1 VGVKSLNAPIEQRV
15 AIIGGGYAGMA
26 AAVELA
32 AAGVEVTVF
41 EAGKVLGGR
50 ARRVE
55 RASLSSHN
63 TANKPAPLDN
73 GQHLVIGAYGE
84 LLRLMKCCGLDL
96 EAAFLRQ
103 PMRLQVEPDFL
114 LACPTLPAPLHLA
127 VALIRAKGLTW
138 SERWALIR
146 AIQVAKW
153 RGWRLKQ
160 DMTVEQW
167 LLEQRQPA
175 GLISRFW
182 TPLTLAALNTPLA
195 LASAQV
201 LLNVLRDSLG
211 GKRAAS
217 DLLLPKMDFSA
228 LFPEPAAA
236 YVQRLGGYIQLGQ
249 RVKRLQSNTGGWYLD
264 GATTRFDAVIC
275 ALAPH
280 QAAKLFNDSPR
291 QAAENLADSATPL
304 VTDLSGQLAAWPYQ
318 PIVTVYL
325 QYEASVKLPLPM
337 LGLSDA
343 ISQWVFD
350 RGFTHDCAGL
360 IAVVISAQG
369 LHSGLNH
376 DDLAMAVQEEL
387 HRRLGLPDLV
397 LQQQVIT
404 EKRATFACTPDLVR
418 PDNRTALAG
427 LYLAGDYTAGLA
439 SMNTQSR
446 GEYPAT
452 LEGAVR
458 SGVKAARAVLNDFS
472 D

>member
-1 VGVKSLNAPIEQRV
+1 MTALNPSSKRV

-32 AAGVEVTVF
+32 AAGVAVTVF

-73 GQHLVIGAYGE
+73 GQHLVIGAYSE
-84 LLRLMKCCGLDL
+84 LLRLMRECGVDLD
-96 EAAFLRQ
+96 AAFLRQ
-103 PMRLQVEPDFL
+103 PMRLQTVGQNGEPDFL
-114 LACPTLPAPLHLA
+114 LECPRLPAPLHLA
-127 VALIRAKGLTW
+127 LGLFRAKGLNW

-146 AIQVAKW
+146 TIQVAKW

-160 DMTVEQW
+160 NVTVAEW
-167 LLEQRQPA
+167 LRFQRQPES
-175 GLISRFW
+175 LISRFW
-182 TPLTLAALNTPLA
+182 APLTLAALNTPLE

-211 GKRAAS
+211 GRRAAS
-217 DLLLPKMDFSA
+217 DLMLPKVDFTE
-228 LFPEPAAA
+228 LFPAPAAS
-236 YVQRLGGYIQLGQ
+236 YVQKKGGYLQLGQ
-249 RVKRLQSNTGGWYLD
+249 RIKGLVGNTGAWYVD
-264 GATTRFDAVIC
+264 GVDAAFDAVVI
-275 ALAPH
+275 ATAPH
-280 QAAKLFNDSPR
+280 QAAKLLSDSK
-291 QAAENLADSATPL
+291 QATALAQ
-304 VTDLSGQLAAWPYQ
+304 QLAAWPYQ

-325 QYEASVKLPLPM
+325 QYEAEVKLSQPM

-343 ISQWVFD
+343 YSQWIFD
-350 RGFTHDCAGL
+350 RGVTHGCAGL

-369 LHSGLNH
+369 LHSGLSH
-376 DDLAMAVQEEL
+376 DDLALAVQAEL
-387 HRRLGLPDLV
+387 YQRLGLPDLV

-418 PDNRTALAG
+418 PTNRTGVAG

-439 SMNTQSR
+439 AISGKSR

-458 SGVKAARAVLNDFS
+458 SGIKAARSVLQDFQ
-472 D
+472 

>member
-1 VGVKSLNAPIEQRV
+1 MSSLNPTSKHV

-32 AAGVEVTVF
+32 AAGVQVTVF

-55 RASLSSHN
+55 RASLSSHSGEN
-63 TANKPAPLDN
+63 RPQPLDN
-73 GQHLVIGAYGE
+73 GQHLVIGAYSE
-84 LLRLMKCCGLDL
+84 LLRLMRECGVDL
-96 EAAFLRQ
+96 NAAFLRQ
-103 PMRLQVEPDFL
+103 PMRLETVSHNGEPNFL
-114 LACPTLPAPLHLA
+114 LACPKLPAPLHLA

-153 RGWRLKQ
+153 RGWRLKH
-160 DMTVEQW
+160 DTTVAEW

-182 TPLTLAALNTPLA
+182 TPLTLAALNTPLE

-211 GKRAAS
+211 GSRAAS
-217 DLLLPKMDFSA
+217 DLLLPKVDFSA
-228 LFPEPAAA
+228 LFTEPAAS
-236 YVQRLGGYIQLGQ
+236 YVTKKGGYIQLGI
-249 RVKRLQSNTGGWYLD
+249 RAKKVGLDTAGWYINGLPE
-264 GATTRFDAVIC
+264 RFDAVVC
-275 ALAPH
+275 AVAPH
-280 QAAKLFNDSPR
+280 QASKLLSDSTSI
-291 QAAENLADSATPL
+291 AAATEI
-304 VTDLSGQLAAWPYQ
+304 LSRQLAAWPYQ

-325 QYEASVKLPLPM
+325 QYEANVSLPQPM

-350 RGFTHDCAGL
+350 RGVTHTCPGL

-369 LHSGLNH
+369 VHSGLSH
-376 DDLAMAVQEEL
+376 DDLALAVQEEL
-387 HRRLGLPDLV
+387 HQRLGLPDLV

-404 EKRATFACTPDLVR
+404 EKRATFACTPNLVR
-418 PDNRTALAG
+418 PANRTASAG
-427 LYLAGDYTAGLA
+427 FYLAGDYTAGLA
-439 SMNTQSR
+439 AMSGKDR

-458 SGVKAARAVLNDFS
+458 SGVKAANAVLQDFKGIS
-472 D
+472 L

>member
-1 VGVKSLNAPIEQRV
+1 MSAPIKKRA

-55 RASLSSHN
+55 RASLSSH
-63 TANKPAPLDN
+63 ASVNKPVPLDN
-73 GQHLVIGAYGE
+73 GQHLVIGAYSE
-84 LLRLMKCCGLDL
+84 LLRLMTQCGVDLD
-96 EAAFLRQ
+96 AAFLRQ

-114 LACPTLPAPLHLA
+114 LTCPKLPAPLHLA
-127 VALIRAKGLTW
+127 VALIRAKGLNW

-153 RGWRLKQ
+153 RGWKPGTKSGLAAGSR
-160 DMTVEQW
+160 DATVAEW
-167 LLEQRQPA
+167 LLEQRQPER
-175 GLISRFW
+175 LISRFW
-182 TPLTLAALNTPLA
+182 TPLTLAALNTPLE

-211 GKRAAS
+211 GRRAAS
-217 DLLLPKMDFSA
+217 DLLLPKVDFSA
-228 LFPEPAAA
+228 LLPEPAAA
-236 YVQRLGGYIQLGQ
+236 YIQKNSGYIQLGQ
-249 RVKRLQSNTGGWYLD
+249 RVKSLQGNTDGWYLD
-264 GATTRFDAVIC
+264 GDDQRFDAVIV
-275 ALAPH
+275 ATAPH
-280 QAAKLFNDSPR
+280 QAAKL
-291 QAAENLADSATPL
+291 LADVDQTSVLAQ
-304 VTDLSGQLAAWPYQ
+304 QLAAWPYQ

-325 QYEASVKLPLPM
+325 QYEAEVKLSQPM

-350 RGFTHDCAGL
+350 RGVTHDCAGL

-369 LHSGLNH
+369 IHSGLSH
-376 DDLAMAVQEEL
+376 DELALAVQEEL
-387 HRRLGLPDLV
+387 HQRLGLPDLV

-418 PDNRTALAG
+418 PENRTAVRG

-439 SMNTQSR
+439 TMSGKDR

-458 SGVKAARAVLNDFS
+458 SGVKAARAVLKNL
-472 D
+472 

>member
-1 VGVKSLNAPIEQRV
+1 MTALNLGRKRV

-32 AAGVEVTVF
+32 AAGVQVTVF

-63 TANKPAPLDN
+63 TSNKPAALDN
-73 GQHLVIGAYGE
+73 GQHLVIGAYSE
-84 LLRLMKCCGLDL
+84 LLRLMRVCGVDL

-114 LACPTLPAPLHLA
+114 LECPRLPAPLHLA
-127 VALIRAKGLTW
+127 VGLFRAKGLNW
-138 SERWALIR
+138 GERWALIR

-153 RGWRLKQ
+153 RGWRLKK
-160 DMTVEQW
+160 DVTVAEW
-167 LLEQRQPA
+167 LQLQHQPA
-175 GLISRFW
+175 TLISRFW
-182 TPLTLAALNTPLA
+182 APLTLAALNTPLE

-211 GKRAAS
+211 GRRAAS
-217 DLLLPKMDFSA
+217 DLMLPKLDFTD
-228 LFPEPAAA
+228 LFPAPAAEFVKA
-236 YVQRLGGYIQLGQ
+236 NGGYIQLGQ
-249 RVKRLQSNTGGWYLD
+249 RVKSVHGNTGGWCID
-264 GATTRFDAVIC
+264 GGEQYFDAVII
-275 ALAPH
+275 ATAPH
-280 QAAKLFNDSPR
+280 QAAKL
-291 QAAENLADSATPL
+291 LADSNQASEL
-304 VTDLSGQLAAWPYQ
+304 AQQLAAWPYQ

-325 QYEASVKLPLPM
+325 QYEADVKLSQPM

-350 RGFTHDCAGL
+350 RGVTHACPGL

-369 LHSGLNH
+369 LHSGLSH
-376 DDLAMAVQEEL
+376 DELALAVQQEL
-387 HRRLGLPDLV
+387 HERLDLPDLV

-418 PDNRTALAG
+418 PDNRTEIAG

-439 SMNTQSR
+439 SMNANGFEDAR

-458 SGVKAARAVLNDFS
+458 SGVKAARAVLKDF
-472 D
+472 